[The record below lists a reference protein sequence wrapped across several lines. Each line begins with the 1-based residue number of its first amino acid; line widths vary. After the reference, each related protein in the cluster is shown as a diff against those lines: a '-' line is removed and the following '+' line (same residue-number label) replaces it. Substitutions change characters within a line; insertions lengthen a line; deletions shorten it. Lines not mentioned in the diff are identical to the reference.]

1 MASIEQEI
9 NSKIVDDKQ
18 KFVVN
23 LVYTSGLIKNMFT
36 DFIKPYDI
44 SSQQFNILRI
54 LRGDGD
60 WLSMNIVKE
69 RMIEKSPNATR
80 LADKLISKKLIER
93 QRSDADRRVVFVKI
107 TKLGL
112 ELLTKIDTKDN
123 VKFEELI
130 SKISP
135 EEAKLVS
142 DILDKMRG

>member
-1 MASIEQEI
+1 MASIEKEI
-9 NSKIVDDKQ
+9 NSKIIDDKQ
-18 KFVVN
+18 RFVVN
-23 LVYTSGLIKNMFT
+23 LVYTSGLIKSMFN
-36 DFIKPYDI
+36 DFISPYEI
-44 SSQQFNILRI
+44 SPQQFNILRI

-80 LADKLISKKLIER
+80 LADKLIQKKLIER

-112 ELLTKIDTKDN
+112 ELLAKIDTKDN
-123 VKFEELI
+123 IKFEELI